1 MFKPIPLNLPPH
13 PFKLQVE
20 DDQVY
25 IFDEL
30 RKRHLLVT
38 PEEWV
43 RQHWIQHLI
52 NQKGYPKALIQSE
65 GGLTL
70 NSLKKRTDLV
80 VFNNSGERLLIA
92 EFKAPSIKISQH
104 VFDQIARYNMVHR
117 VPFLLVSNG
126 LSHYYC
132 KIDFDKSTYHFLEEL
147 PLYEEMILF
156 VK

>member
-13 PFKLQVE
+13 PFQLQVE

-52 NQKGYPKALIQSE
+52 NQKGYPRALIQSE

-70 NSLKKRTDLV
+70 NTLKKRTDLV
-80 VFNNSGERLLIA
+80 IFNNFGERLLIA
-92 EFKAPSIKISQH
+92 EFKAPTIKVSQS
-104 VFDQIARYNMVHR
+104 VFDQIARYNMIHQ

-126 LSHYYC
+126 LEHYYC
-132 KIDFDKSTYHFLEEL
+132 KIDFENSTYHFLEEL
-147 PLYEEMILF
+147 PLYKELNP
-156 VK
+156 

>member
-13 PFKLQVE
+13 PFQLQVE

-52 NQKGYPKALIQSE
+52 NQMGYPKALIQSE

-70 NSLKKRTDLV
+70 NTLKKRTDLV
-80 VFNNSGERLLIA
+80 VFNNVGERMLIA
-92 EFKAPSIKISQH
+92 EFKAPSVKVSQN
-104 VFDQIARYNMVHR
+104 VFDQIARYNMIHR

-132 KIDFDKSTYHFLEEL
+132 KIDFEKSSYSFLEEL
-147 PLYEEMILF
+147 PFYEELTAS
-156 VK
+156 

>member
-20 DDQVY
+20 DEQVY

-30 RKRHLLVT
+30 RKRFLKVT

-43 RQHWIQHLI
+43 RQHWIQHLV
-52 NQKGYPKALIQSE
+52 NGKGYPKTLIQSE

-80 VFNNSGERLLIA
+80 VFNQTGERLLIA
-92 EFKAPSIKISQH
+92 EFKAPAIKISQAA
-104 VFDQIARYNMVHR
+104 FDQIARYNLVHR
-117 VPFLLVSNG
+117 VPYLLVSNG
-126 LSHYYC
+126 MEHYYC
-132 KIDFDKSTYHFLEEL
+132 KIDFDKSRYIFLEEL
-147 PLYEEMILF
+147 PLYEQLIS
-156 VK
+156 

>member
-13 PFKLQVE
+13 PFQLQVE

-30 RKRHLLVT
+30 RKKHLLVT

-70 NSLKKRTDLV
+70 NTLKKRTDLV
-80 VFNNSGERLLIA
+80 VFNNVGKRMLIA
-92 EFKAPSIKISQH
+92 EFKAPTIKVSQN
-104 VFDQIARYNMVHR
+104 VFDQIARYNMIHQ

-126 LSHYYC
+126 LEHYYC
-132 KIDFDKSTYHFLEEL
+132 KIDFNNSTYSFLEEL
-147 PLYEEMILF
+147 PFYEELTA
-156 VK
+156 

>member
-13 PFKLQVE
+13 PFQLQVE

-30 RKRHLLVT
+30 RKKHLLVT

-70 NSLKKRTDLV
+70 NTLKKRTDLV
-80 VFNNSGERLLIA
+80 VFNNVGKRMLIA
-92 EFKAPSIKISQH
+92 EFKAPTIKVSQN
-104 VFDQIARYNMVHR
+104 VFDQIARYNMIHQ

-126 LSHYYC
+126 LEHYYC
-132 KIDFDKSTYHFLEEL
+132 KIDFDNSTYSFLEEL
-147 PLYEEMILF
+147 PFYEELTA
-156 VK
+156 